1 MWVDVDLKVGKLIHA
16 IDYTTVK
23 SSNIDQNE
31 DLKKYEIL
39 HEKWTFMTT
48 NPIMSNEVESVKREI
63 VLIFHFCLL
72 FFFSTKKKIKLCHKQ
87 THRNISMP
95 KLQYGLFIVLPS
107 IKCNSSINCKRK
119 LTKFIIP
126 RCAMSRKNWSRFQMT
141 LNYIFSTLSVF
152 HTAKTSYT

>member
-63 VLIFHFCLL
+63 VLIFHFCVL
-72 FFFSTKKKIKLCHKQ
+72 FFFH
-87 THRNISMP
+87 
-95 KLQYGLFIVLPS
+95 
-107 IKCNSSINCKRK
+107 
-119 LTKFIIP
+119 
-126 RCAMSRKNWSRFQMT
+126 
-141 LNYIFSTLSVF
+141 
-152 HTAKTSYT
+152 